1 MKYQLIR
8 EKKKKKLVI
17 SFLPI
22 QGFEMNPK
30 LSNHKSLITIK
41 NMILVEKKI
50 KEEMMNRQFD
60 RLFRR
65 LIKMTLDVT
74 ESEESTNSD
83 CAIALN
89 EVTKT
94 MSILEKK
101 YQKELKAKEYILL
114 QKKLFILETK
124 LKEKLIQIRNN
135 EKLLQQLYY
144 QNEKIEEKGKSR

>member
-50 KEEMMNRQFD
+50 KEEIGRAH
-60 RLFRR
+60 
-65 LIKMTLDVT
+65 V
-74 ESEESTNSD
+74 
-83 CAIALN
+83 
-89 EVTKT
+89 
-94 MSILEKK
+94 
-101 YQKELKAKEYILL
+101 
-114 QKKLFILETK
+114 
-124 LKEKLIQIRNN
+124 
-135 EKLLQQLYY
+135 
-144 QNEKIEEKGKSR
+144 